1 MSITLAAQSRD
12 LARRAIVVI
21 ALLALA
27 AVVWYTASVFL
38 LAFGGILLAVF
49 LRFLGDQLAELIR
62 IRRGWAFAIVVIGI
76 ALLLAM
82 ACWTVVPHIS
92 AQVNQLIKILPL
104 GIERLEAYLGGRAWG
119 RTLLQFLPQMLASAN
134 IAERL
139 TALVHAIGDGV
150 AGLVL
155 IAALGIYLGA
165 VPSVYR
171 NGLLKLFPERSRA
184 RAGEVL
190 SEIAYTLRWWVI
202 GQLIPMGVL
211 GLATGLGLH
220 FLHVQLAFTLAL
232 FTAFMIFI
240 PYIGSVIAF
249 IVTLLVTLIHG
260 TSDVWYVVILYLGIH
275 STEGYF
281 LTPMVQRRAIYLP
294 PALAIVA
301 QVLMGWLLGF
311 IGLALAT
318 PLTAA
323 TVVAVKM
330 LCLDERPAHH
340 G

>member
-1 MSITLAAQSRD
+1 MPITLAAQSRD
-12 LARRAIVVI
+12 LARRAIIVI

-27 AVVWYTASVFL
+27 AAVWYTASVFL

-49 LRFLGDQLAELIR
+49 LRFLGDQLADLIQ
-62 IRRGWAFAIVVIGI
+62 IPRGWAFAIVVAGI
-76 ALLLAM
+76 ALLLAL
-82 ACWTVVPHIS
+82 ACWTSVPHIS

-104 GIERLEAYLGGRAWG
+104 GIERL
-119 RTLLQFLPQMLASAN
+119 
-134 IAERL
+134 
-139 TALVHAIGDGV
+139 TALLHAVGDGV

-171 NGLLKLFPERSRA
+171 NGLLKLFPEHSRA

>member
-1 MSITLAAQSRD
+1 MPITLAAQSRD

-27 AVVWYTASVFL
+27 AAIWYTASVFL

-49 LRFLGDQLAELIR
+49 LRFLGDQLADLIR
-62 IRRGWAFAIVVIGI
+62 IPRGWAFAIVVVGI
-76 ALLLAM
+76 AFLLAL
-82 ACWTVVPHIS
+82 ACWTAIPHVS
-92 AQVNQLIKILPL
+92 AQVNQLIKMLPL
-104 GIERLEAYLGGRAWG
+104 GIERLEAHLGGRAWG
-119 RTLLQFLPQMLASAN
+119 RILLNFLPQMLASAS
-134 IAERL
+134 IPERITGL
-139 TALVHAIGDGV
+139 LHSIGDGF

-171 NGLLKLFPERSRA
+171 NGLLKLFPEHSRA
-184 RAGEVL
+184 RACEVL
-190 SEIAYTLRWWVI
+190 SEIAYTLRWWVL

-240 PYIGSVIAF
+240 PYIGSLIAF

-260 TSDVWYVVILYLGIH
+260 TSDVLYVAILYIGIH
-275 STEGYF
+275 SAEGYF

-311 IGLALAT
+311 IGFALAT

-323 TVVAVKM
+323 TLVAVKM
-330 LCLDERPAHH
+330 LYLHERPEHH